1 MCGGDKLKEEELPM
15 VCLSR
20 VNQLCFAIIKIF
32 ITFDIIIKLKTYNM
46 KKLLFTVLL
55 TAMCSTAFSQDAAL
69 TAEEKK
75 EILAQSPFNN
85 VYPTSILKS
94 SDAYFKAQMGL
105 YKEGAIAEKEAHLV
119 ALGTSAA
126 TKCQYCIPYHIA
138 ELKRLGAS
146 EDEIKTAVL
155 IAADIMKMSTLFYG
169 NEFDLE
175 AFKKMLKGE

>member
-1 MCGGDKLKEEELPM
+1 
-15 VCLSR
+15 
-20 VNQLCFAIIKIF
+20 
-32 ITFDIIIKLKTYNM
+32 M
-46 KKLLFTVLL
+46 KKLIFTLLFT
-55 TAMCSTAFSQDAAL
+55 AICSTAFSQDATL

-75 EILAQSPFNN
+75 ELLEASPFNS
-85 VYPTSILKS
+85 VYPESILKS
-94 SDAYFKAQMGL
+94 ADTYFKAQMGL
-105 YKEGAIAEKEAHLV
+105 YKEGVIPEKEAHLV

-126 TKCQYCIPYHIA
+126 IKCQYCIPYHVS

>member
-1 MCGGDKLKEEELPM
+1 
-15 VCLSR
+15 
-20 VNQLCFAIIKIF
+20 
-32 ITFDIIIKLKTYNM
+32 M
-46 KKLLFTVLL
+46 KKLLFTLL
-55 TAMCSTAFSQDAAL
+55 FTAICSTAFSQDATL

-75 EILAQSPFNN
+75 ELLEASPFNSI
-85 VYPTSILKS
+85 YPESILKS
-94 SDAYFKAQMGL
+94 ADTYFKAQMGL
-105 YKEGAIAEKEAHLV
+105 YKEGVIPEKEAHLV

-126 TKCQYCIPYHIA
+126 IKCQYCIPYHVS

-175 AFKKMLKGE
+175 AFKKMLRGE

>member
-1 MCGGDKLKEEELPM
+1 
-15 VCLSR
+15 
-20 VNQLCFAIIKIF
+20 
-32 ITFDIIIKLKTYNM
+32 M
-46 KKLLFTVLL
+46 KKLLFILL
-55 TAMCSTAFSQDAAL
+55 FVGMYSTAFSQDTAL
-69 TAEEKK
+69 TLEEKQ
-75 EILAQSPFNN
+75 ELLAASPFNS
-85 VYPTSILKS
+85 VYPASILKS
-94 SDAYFKAQMGL
+94 SDTYFKAQMGL

-119 ALGTSAA
+119 ALATSAA
-126 TKCQYCIPYHIA
+126 IKCEYCIPYHIA

>member
-1 MCGGDKLKEEELPM
+1 
-15 VCLSR
+15 
-20 VNQLCFAIIKIF
+20 
-32 ITFDIIIKLKTYNM
+32 M
-46 KKLLFTVLL
+46 KKLIFTLLFT
-55 TAMCSTAFSQDAAL
+55 AICSTAFSQDATL

-75 EILAQSPFNN
+75 ELLEASPFNSI
-85 VYPTSILKS
+85 YPESILKS
-94 SDAYFKAQMGL
+94 ADTYFKAQMGL
-105 YKEGAIAEKEAHLV
+105 YKEGLIPEKEAHLV

-126 TKCQYCIPYHIA
+126 IKCQYCIPYHVS

-175 AFKKMLKGE
+175 AFKKMLRGE

>member
-1 MCGGDKLKEEELPM
+1 
-15 VCLSR
+15 
-20 VNQLCFAIIKIF
+20 
-32 ITFDIIIKLKTYNM
+32 M
-46 KKLLFTVLL
+46 KNLLFILL
-55 TAMCSTAFSQDAAL
+55 FVGMYSAAFSQDTAL
-69 TAEEKK
+69 TLEEKQ
-75 EILAQSPFNN
+75 ELLAASPFNS
-85 VYPTSILKS
+85 VYPDSILKS
-94 SDAYFKAQMGL
+94 SDTYFKAQMGL

-119 ALGTSAA
+119 ALATSAA
-126 TKCQYCIPYHIA
+126 IKCEYCIPYHIA

>member
-1 MCGGDKLKEEELPM
+1 
-15 VCLSR
+15 
-20 VNQLCFAIIKIF
+20 
-32 ITFDIIIKLKTYNM
+32 M
-46 KKLLFTVLL
+46 KKILFVFLFIG
-55 TAMCSTAFSQDAAL
+55 MNSIVFSQDLKL
-69 TAEEKK
+69 TNDEKQQ
-75 EILAQSPFNN
+75 ILAESPFNN
-85 VYPTSILKS
+85 VYPESILKS
-94 SDAYFKAQMGL
+94 SATYFKAQMGL

-126 TKCQYCIPYHIA
+126 VKCQYCIPYHIA

-175 AFKKMLKGE
+175 AFKKLLKGE

>member
-1 MCGGDKLKEEELPM
+1 
-15 VCLSR
+15 
-20 VNQLCFAIIKIF
+20 
-32 ITFDIIIKLKTYNM
+32 M
-46 KKLLFTVLL
+46 KKLLFTLL
-55 TAMCSTAFSQDAAL
+55 LSAICSTAFSQDATL

-75 EILAQSPFNN
+75 ELLEASPFNSI
-85 VYPTSILKS
+85 YPESILKS
-94 SDAYFKAQMGL
+94 ADTYFKAQMGL
-105 YKEGAIAEKEAHLV
+105 YKEGVIPEKEAHLV

-126 TKCQYCIPYHIA
+126 IKCQYCIPYHVS

-175 AFKKMLKGE
+175 AFKKMLRGE

>member
-1 MCGGDKLKEEELPM
+1 
-15 VCLSR
+15 
-20 VNQLCFAIIKIF
+20 
-32 ITFDIIIKLKTYNM
+32 M
-46 KKLLFTVLL
+46 KKILLILLFLGVNSI
-55 TAMCSTAFSQDAAL
+55 CFSQDSKL
-69 TAEEKK
+69 TNDEKK
-75 EILAQSPFNN
+75 QILAESPFNN
-85 VYPTSILKS
+85 VYPESILKS
-94 SDAYFKAQMGL
+94 SATYFKAQMGL

-126 TKCQYCIPYHIA
+126 VKCQYCIPYHIA

-175 AFKKMLKGE
+175 AFKKLLKGE

>member
-1 MCGGDKLKEEELPM
+1 
-15 VCLSR
+15 
-20 VNQLCFAIIKIF
+20 
-32 ITFDIIIKLKTYNM
+32 M

-55 TAMCSTAFSQDAAL
+55 TAMFSTAFSQDAAL

-75 EILAQSPFNN
+75 DILAQSPFNN

>member
-1 MCGGDKLKEEELPM
+1 
-15 VCLSR
+15 
-20 VNQLCFAIIKIF
+20 
-32 ITFDIIIKLKTYNM
+32 M
-46 KKLLFTVLL
+46 KKLVFTLL
-55 TAMCSTAFSQDAAL
+55 LIAICSTAFSQDAIL

-75 EILAQSPFNN
+75 ELLEASPFNSI
-85 VYPTSILKS
+85 YPESILKS
-94 SDAYFKAQMGL
+94 ADTYFKAQMGL
-105 YKEGAIAEKEAHLV
+105 YKEGVIPEKEAHLV

-126 TKCQYCIPYHIA
+126 IKCQYCIPYHVS

-175 AFKKMLKGE
+175 AFKKMLRGE